1 MVDPKSLMY
10 WVDDWREADP
20 GEVGGKKLNLIAI
33 QHARRARNL
42 WRKRPK
48 NLIYRIGKGR
58 EIVYK
63 RYSKSPAVM
72 KMGISIKRLGNH
84 PYAVSMEDYAMY
96 FIDKID
102 ADWLQR
108 NNYELV

>member
-1 MVDPKSLMY
+1 MVNPKSLMY
-10 WVDDWREADP
+10 WVDNWRDADP
-20 GEVGGKKLNLIAI
+20 GEIGGKKLNLIAI
-33 QHARRARNL
+33 QHARRLRNL

-48 NLIYRIGKGR
+48 NLIYKIGNTR

-84 PYAVSMEDYAMY
+84 PNAVSMEKYAKY
-96 FIDKID
+96 FIDKKNP
-102 ADWLQR
+102 DWLER